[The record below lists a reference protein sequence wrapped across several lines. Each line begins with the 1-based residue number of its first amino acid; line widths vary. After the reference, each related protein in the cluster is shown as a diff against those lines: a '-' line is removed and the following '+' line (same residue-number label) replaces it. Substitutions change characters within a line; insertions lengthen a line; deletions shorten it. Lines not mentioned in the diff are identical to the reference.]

1 MKREEARL
9 LESLLGEFVKKAGL
23 EPQLRTIA
31 VFEAWDVA
39 VGDKGARITSSK
51 FLKDGILYCTIS
63 SSLVRTQL
71 HYQLHNVIDKINSL
85 VPGNLVKKI
94 VLK

>member
-1 MKREEARL
+1 MKRVEAKL
-9 LESLLGEFVKKAGL
+9 LESLLSDFVKKTGL
-23 EPQLRTIA
+23 EKQLHTIDVFDAWDIA
-31 VFEAWDVA
+31 VGE
-39 VGDKGARITSSK
+39 KGAQITSYK

-63 SSLVRTQL
+63 SSLVRNQL
-71 HYQLHNVIDKINSL
+71 HFQVHNIQAKINSL